1 MPGSCRQSA
10 ACGVSE
16 QPCSIGFYGR
26 GPVWARHAPLTC
38 TGACCPNGAAQ
49 RCARVSMLAARE
61 HALLT
66 LATRHVCLSGR
77 PFVMR
82 VALLLLLA
90 IGLCDSVA
98 NAGASITAVDDANF
112 DSTVVQVRCTL
123 SSACQHTRV

>member
-1 MPGSCRQSA
+1 
-10 ACGVSE
+10 
-16 QPCSIGFYGR
+16 
-26 GPVWARHAPLTC
+26 
-38 TGACCPNGAAQ
+38 
-49 RCARVSMLAARE
+49 
-61 HALLT
+61 
-66 LATRHVCLSGR
+66 LSGR

-112 DSTVVQVRCTL
+112 DSTVVQVRCTR